1 MEDCPMKHVT
11 KLNPKAIDSLNRP
24 ITVGWGGTRKNIYT
38 SQKYQVQM
46 VSQGKPTK
54 TLRDRKANAI

>member
-1 MEDCPMKHVT
+1 MLL
-11 KLNPKAIDSLNRP
+11 KLNPKVRDSLIRP
-24 ITVGWGGTRKNIYT
+24 ITVGWGGTRKNSYP
-38 SQKYQVQM
+38 SQKHQVQM

>member
-1 MEDCPMKHVT
+1 MLL

-24 ITVGWGGTRKNIYT
+24 ITVGWRGTRKNSYP
-38 SQKYQVQM
+38 SQKHQVQM
-46 VSQGKPTK
+46 ASRGKPTK

>member
-1 MEDCPMKHVT
+1 MEDCPRNMLL

-24 ITVGWGGTRKNIYT
+24 ITVGWAGTRKNSYP
-38 SQKYQVQM
+38 SQKHQVQM
-46 VSQGKPTK
+46 VSQGKPPK